1 MIRVVKLRK
10 SFGNQE
16 VLRGV
21 DLVIPKGKTTAIIGR
36 SGGGKSILL
45 KHLIGLMRPDSGEV
59 WIDGMEIT
67 RMTKRE
73 LSRAKSR
80 FGFLFQGGA
89 LFDSMTVFENIA
101 FPLKEK
107 TRLSEE
113 AIRAKVEEKLQ
124 EVGLQGMEEK
134 YPGDLSGGMKKRV
147 GLARAM
153 ILDPEIML
161 YDEPT
166 TGLDPVMEHVI
177 HRLIQACQ
185 EMVKCTGVLVSH
197 NIAEVFEIAHQ
208 IAMLHNGVIVA
219 QGTPGEI
226 QASDNPLVRQFING
240 DIEGPMQYAIEGEA

>member
-21 DLVIPKGKTTAIIGR
+21 DLVILKGKITAIIGR
-36 SGGGKSILL
+36 SGGGKSVLL
-45 KHLIGLMRPDSGEV
+45 KHLIGLIRPDSGEV

-67 RMTKRE
+67 RMTRRE
-73 LSRAKSR
+73 LSGVKGR

-101 FPLKEK
+101 FPLREK

-113 AIRAKVEEKLQ
+113 TIRAKVEEKLQ

-134 YPGDLSGGMKKRV
+134 YTGDLSGGMKKRV

-177 HRLIQACQ
+177 HRLIQSCQ
-185 EMVKCTGVLVSH
+185 GMVKCTGILVSH
-197 NIAEVFEIAHQ
+197 NIPEVLEIAHQ

-226 QASDNPLVRQFING
+226 EASDNPLVRQFING

>member
-67 RMTKRE
+67 RMTRRE
-73 LSRAKSR
+73 LSRVKSR
-80 FGFLFQGGA
+80 LGFLFQGGA

-107 TRLSEE
+107 TKLSTD

-177 HRLIQACQ
+177 HRLIQTCQ

-208 IAMLHNGVIVA
+208 IAMLHNGVIIA

-226 QASDNPLVRQFING
+226 QASENPLVRQFING

>member
-10 SFGNQE
+10 SFGNQD

-45 KHLIGLMRPDSGEV
+45 KHLIGLMHPDSGEI

-67 RMTKRE
+67 RMTRRE
-73 LSRAKSR
+73 LSKVKSR

-113 AIRAKVEEKLQ
+113 AIRANVEEKLQ
-124 EVGLQGMEEK
+124 EVGLQGVEEK

-153 ILDPEIML
+153 VLDPEIML

-185 EMVKCTGVLVSH
+185 AMVKCTGVLVSH

-208 IAMLHNGVIVA
+208 IAMLHNGVIIA

-226 QASDNPLVRQFING
+226 EASDNPLVRQFING
-240 DIEGPMQYAIEGEA
+240 DIEGPIQYAIEGEA